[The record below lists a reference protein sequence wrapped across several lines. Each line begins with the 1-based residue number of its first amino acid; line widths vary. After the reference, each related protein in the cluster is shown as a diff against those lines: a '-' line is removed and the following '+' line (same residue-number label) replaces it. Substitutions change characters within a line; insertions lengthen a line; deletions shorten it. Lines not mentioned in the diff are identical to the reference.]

1 MKNIIR
7 YLLASVCILAVQTN
21 TQAQTTKD
29 LQNAEETAMVKNAID
44 ARNYTFVAQSMI
56 PMSGMTRQLTGL
68 YDLTVSDN
76 EVVSFLPYMGR
87 IYMPMMDPMNDGPL
101 RFTSKDFSYKTSAD
115 KKMGWTI
122 SIKPNDVR
130 SVREF
135 TLNVQDNGRATLQV
149 MGNDRQPITFYGYI
163 ETTA

>member
-1 MKNIIR
+1 MKNILR
-7 YLLASVCILAVQTN
+7 YLLAGVCILTLQLN
-21 TQAQTTKD
+21 TQAQTKKD
-29 LQNAEETAMVKNAID
+29 EQKAEERMVVKNAMD
-44 ARNYTFVAQSMI
+44 TRNYTFIAQSMI
-56 PMSGMTRQLTGL
+56 PMSGMMRQLTGL

-76 EVVSFLPYMGR
+76 KVVSFLPYMGR
-87 IYMPMMDPMNDGPL
+87 IYMPMIDPVNDGPL
-101 RFTSKDFSYKTSAD
+101 RFTSKDFTYNANAD
-115 KKMGWTI
+115 SKKGWTI

-163 ETTA
+163 ETTV